1 MSLISN
7 LKTIS
12 QKNYG
17 ILFNALWLIF
27 GLLFLR
33 WKSETVLV
41 VFLFETIVIGLFSI
55 LRISVIS
62 LMNKQHATETQ
73 LLIGKSF
80 SPGETELLR
89 KNGLLKFVY
98 LIYHAFVIG
107 MFSVVFFGFAYVHA
121 MFSFSFFLKV
131 PNVVAPSSVVTHFIH
146 LFYNRDFLEAFTG
159 ILLGNLISFS
169 WFIRNKYYVSASFN
183 RAFAT
188 PWIRIFIQQILIISS
203 GFFFL
208 SAGKYLSIVIAVLMV
223 IIKAITDIFITKILD
238 KFEKKTED

>member
-1 MSLISN
+1 MLFTTD
-7 LKTIS
+7 LKTAF
-12 QKNYG
+12 QKNYS

-27 GLLFLR
+27 GLLFLQ
-33 WKSETVLV
+33 WKSETIIV
-41 VFLFETIVIGLFSI
+41 VFLFETIIIGLFSI
-55 LRISVIS
+55 LRISVIAS
-62 LMNKQHATETQ
+62 LNKQHVTEVQ
-73 LLIGKSF
+73 SLISKSF
-80 SPGETELLR
+80 SAGEMELLR
-89 KNGLLKFVY
+89 RNRLLKLVY
-98 LIYHAFVIG
+98 LLYHVFVIG
-107 MFSVVFFGFAYVHA
+107 MFSAVFLGFVYIHA
-121 MFSFSFFLKV
+121 VFSFSFFLKV

-169 WFIRNKYYVSASFN
+169 WFIRKKDYAFASFN
-183 RAFAT
+183 QAFAA

-208 SAGKYLSIVIAVLMV
+208 SAGNYLSVIIAVLLI